1 MELALAKAKKQRD
14 SMIGFCHKQAEEFK
28 SYAQSFTGQVV
39 GVANDDHGDSK
50 NVTCIN
56 PLEK

>member
-28 SYAQSFTGQVV
+28 SHAQSFTGQAV
-39 GVANDDHGDSK
+39 GVAKDDHGYSK
-50 NVTCIN
+50 NVMSN
-56 PLEK
+56 NLSE

>member
-28 SYAQSFTGQVV
+28 SYAQSFTGQAV
-39 GVANDDHGDSK
+39 GVANDDHWNSK
-50 NVTCIN
+50 NVISSN
-56 PLEK
+56 PPE